1 MKKGP
6 RSKECN
12 TQKGAIW
19 KECKAKKCNSNK
31 RAKWKEYNL

>member
-12 TQKGAIW
+12 TQKGAI
-19 KECKAKKCNSNK
+19 CKAKKCNSNK
-31 RAKWKEYNL
+31 RAK